1 MMQIM
6 LRIMILLNLSLLP
19 YKIIV
24 LLNSVSKSVSDG
36 IEKWDKNGKFEEG
49 LEAFFRFCGFSS
61 S

>member
-1 MMQIM
+1 
-6 LRIMILLNLSLLP
+6 MILLNLSLLP

-36 IEKWDKNGKFEEG
+36 IEKWAKNGKFEEG